1 MRFEHV
7 FLFVAIPYMA
17 LMPIFSLVIGL
28 PVRLS
33 MALSLL
39 ISLALLAIGWK
50 SLGKLTRPPER
61 RAGQRHRRDRKR
73 IGNRRERRS
82 KR

>member
-1 MRFEHV
+1 MRLDQA
-7 FLFVAIPYMA
+7 LFFVVIFYLM

-61 RAGQRHRRDRKR
+61 RAGQRRKR
-73 IGNRRERRS
+73 IGNRRERRA